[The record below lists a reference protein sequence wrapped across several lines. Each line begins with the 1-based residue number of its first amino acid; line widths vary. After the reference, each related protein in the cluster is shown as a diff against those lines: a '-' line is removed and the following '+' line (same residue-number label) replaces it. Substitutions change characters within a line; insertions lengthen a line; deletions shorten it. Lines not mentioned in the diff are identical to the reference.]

1 MAINFPDSPNNGD
14 SFTSNNKT
22 WVYDG
27 TVWNITFGTTSVA
40 DDAITTA
47 KLAADSVTTAKIL
60 DANITAAKLAS
71 DAVTT
76 AKITDANITA
86 AKLASDAVTTAKILD
101 ANITTDKIASDAV
114 TTAKIL
120 DANITT
126 AKIESNAVT
135 TGKLGTDVQL
145 GYRNVIINGAMQVAQ
160 RGTSFSFPSAGGG
173 YWWGADRFS
182 TIDYT
187 WTAGSNIT
195 VSQETSVVPTGF
207 NSAYKIAT
215 GATGLTFG
223 SGGVMRIRTFI
234 EGFNMRAHY
243 SKTMT
248 LSFWV
253 RSSIAG
259 TYNLFLENANWDI
272 SATTRAFQPEYTIS
286 AANTWEK
293 KTITIDMASATSAGT
308 WGTTNG
314 IGLGITWCLGA
325 NANRTGDT
333 YKSGWTTYSSVVVQ
347 TSTATQWATNA
358 NATFYLT
365 GVQLEAGAVATP
377 FEFEDYG
384 TTLAK
389 CKRYFHRE
397 GDNNYYIYTTLT
409 DWSTGNGYATFRAPV
424 EMRTTPTLSYS
435 SLSNFRIYASG
446 STANPTSIVEWTPG
460 LSSGKL
466 SFGVNI
472 TASNFSGGTKS
483 GWISN
488 NNAPSGWIGLSAEL

>member
-1 MAINFPDSPNNGD
+1 MPLSSVVGAQSIVKPGVCTSTTKPASPFDGQVIYMTD
-14 SFTSNNKT
+14 VDQTAV
-22 WVYDG
+22 WDG
-27 TVWNITFGTTSVA
+27 TSWVG
-40 DDAITTA
+40 
-47 KLAADSVTTAKIL
+47 L
-60 DANITAAKLAS
+60 DPS
-71 DAVTT
+71 RD
-76 AKITDANITA
+76 
-86 AKLASDAVTTAKILD
+86 
-101 ANITTDKIASDAV
+101 
-114 TTAKIL
+114 
-120 DANITT
+120 
-126 AKIESNAVT
+126 
-135 TGKLGTDVQL
+135 
-145 GYRNVIINGAMQVAQ
+145 RNVIINGAMQVAQ

-173 YWWGADRFS
+173 FWWGADRFS
-182 TIDYT
+182 TLDYT

-259 TYNLFLENANWDI
+259 TYNLFLENGNWDA
-272 SATTRAFQPEYTIS
+272 STTTRAFQPEYTIS

-325 NANRTGDT
+325 NANRTGDA
-333 YKSGWTTYSSVVVQ
+333 YKSAWTTYSSIHMQ
-347 TSTATQWATNA
+347 TSTGTQWATNA

-377 FEFEDYG
+377 FEFEDFG

-389 CKRYFHRE
+389 CQRYYE
-397 GDNNYYIYTTLT
+397 KTYDIGTAPGTTT
-409 DWSTGNGYATFRAPV
+409 YNGMVTGGMSTNGTNALIVPV
-424 EMRTTPTLSYS
+424 RFKVEKRTTPTMTAYRPADGVVGYWGYGRNGVS
-435 SLSNFRIYASG
+435 SSS
-446 STANPTSIVEWTPG
+446 SIVNFD
-460 LSSGKL
+460 LIASSGCR
-466 SFGVNI
+466 SYFDAGAAWVI
-472 TASNFSGGTKS
+472 AIPECHWTA
-483 GWISN
+483 
-488 NNAPSGWIGLSAEL
+488 SAEL

>member
-1 MAINFPDSPNNGD
+1 MAINFPDSPATND
-14 SFTSNNKT
+14 SFTSGGKKWIFN
-22 WVYDG
+22 
-27 TVWNITFGTTSVA
+27 GTTWNL
-40 DDAITTA
+40 ITANSYTIPTGE
-47 KLAADSVTTAKIL
+47 VTTAKIL
-60 DANITAAKLAS
+60 DANVTAAKLAS
-71 DAVTT
+71 GAAVSNIGYTPANIAGPTFTGTVVLPSTTSIGTVSSTEIGYVDGVTSAIQTQLDSKLTATTAVT
-76 AKITDANITA
+76 
-86 AKLASDAVTTAKILD
+86 
-101 ANITTDKIASDAV
+101 
-114 TTAKIL
+114 
-120 DANITT
+120 
-126 AKIESNAVT
+126 SN
-135 TGKLGTDVQL
+135 
-145 GYRNVIINGAMQVAQ
+145 RNVIINGDMKIAQ

-173 YWWGADRFS
+173 FWWGADRFS
-182 TIDYT
+182 TLDYT

-259 TYNLFLENANWDI
+259 TYNLFLENGNWDA
-272 SATTRAFQPEYTIS
+272 STTTRAFQPEYTIS

-325 NANRTGDT
+325 HANRTGDA
-333 YKSGWTTYSSVVVQ
+333 YKSGWTTYSSIHMQ
-347 TSTATQWATNA
+347 TSTGTQWATNA

-365 GVQLEAGAVATP
+365 GVQLEAGSVATP
-377 FEFEDYG
+377 FEVEDYG

-389 CKRYFHRE
+389 CKRYYQRVSF
-397 GDNNYYIYTTLT
+397 GVNTYTGYY
-409 DWSTGNGYATFRAPV
+409 SGNGSIFGQTMTLPV
-424 EMRTTPTLSYS
+424 EMRTAPAVSYVS
-435 SLSNFRIYASG
+435 TDGGAFYWVEPGIAAYSANSTSG
-446 STANPTSIVEWTPG
+446 LNLVGTATSFMIQQ
-460 LSSGKL
+460 
-466 SFGVNI
+466 
-472 TASNFSGGTKS
+472 ARQAGGFAMVARTS
-483 GWISN
+483 YILEAAATFAFTS
-488 NNAPSGWIGLSAEL
+488 EL

>member
-1 MAINFPDSPNNGD
+1 MPFSSVIGSSSIMQPGVCTSTNKPASP
-14 SFTSNNKT
+14 
-22 WVYDG
+22 YDG
-27 TVWNITFGTTSVA
+27 QVIYM
-40 DDAITTA
+40 
-47 KLAADSVTTAKIL
+47 
-60 DANITAAKLAS
+60 
-71 DAVTT
+71 
-76 AKITDANITA
+76 
-86 AKLASDAVTTAKILD
+86 
-101 ANITTDKIASDAV
+101 
-114 TTAKIL
+114 
-120 DANITT
+120 
-126 AKIESNAVT
+126 
-135 TGKLGTDVQL
+135 TDVDQTAVWDGTQWTVL
-145 GYRNVIINGAMQVAQ
+145 APIAGGRNVIINGDMKIAQ

-173 YWWGADRFS
+173 FWWGADRFN

-234 EGFNMRAHY
+234 EGFNIRAHY

-259 TYNLFLENANWDI
+259 TYNLFLENGNWDA
-272 SATTRAFQPEYTIS
+272 STTTRAFQPEYTIS

-325 NANRTGDT
+325 NANRTGDA
-333 YKSGWTTYSSVVVQ
+333 YKSGWTTYSSIHMQ
-347 TSTATQWATNA
+347 TSTGTQWATNA

-377 FEFEDYG
+377 FEFEDAQV
-384 TTLAK
+384 TLAK
-389 CKRYFHRE
+389 CQRYYFRVG
-397 GDNNYYIYTTLT
+397 GDSVYSRFGFGQFSSATVGRGMVQTPVTL
-409 DWSTGNGYATFRAPV
+409 RV
-424 EMRTTPTLSYS
+424 V
-435 SLSNFRIYASG
+435 
-446 STANPTSIVEWTPG
+446 PTSIEYSTLATYDQVTLQAVTSLT
-460 LSSGKL
+460 LSTQGSSKNMVQFDIAVAANGSQYRWL
-466 SFGVNI
+466 EVVANNSTSAYFG
-472 TASNFSGGTKS
+472 A
-483 GWISN
+483 
-488 NNAPSGWIGLSAEL
+488 SAEL

>member
-1 MAINFPDSPNNGD
+1 MPLSSVVGAQSIVKPGVCTSTTKPASPC
-14 SFTSNNKT
+14 
-22 WVYDG
+22 DG
-27 TVWNITFGTTSVA
+27 QVIYM
-40 DDAITTA
+40 
-47 KLAADSVTTAKIL
+47 
-60 DANITAAKLAS
+60 
-71 DAVTT
+71 
-76 AKITDANITA
+76 
-86 AKLASDAVTTAKILD
+86 
-101 ANITTDKIASDAV
+101 
-114 TTAKIL
+114 
-120 DANITT
+120 
-126 AKIESNAVT
+126 
-135 TGKLGTDVQL
+135 TDVDQTAVWDGSQWTVL
-145 GYRNVIINGAMQVAQ
+145 APIAGGRNVIINGDMQVAQ

-173 YWWGADRFS
+173 FWWGADRFS
-182 TIDYT
+182 TLDYT

-223 SGGVMRIRTFI
+223 SGGVMRIRTLI

-259 TYNLFLENANWDI
+259 TYNLFLENGNWDA
-272 SATTRAFQPEYTIS
+272 STTTRAFQPEYTIS

-325 NANRTGDT
+325 NANRTGDA
-333 YKSGWTTYSSVVVQ
+333 YKSAWTTYSSIHMQ
-347 TSTATQWATNA
+347 TSTGTQWATNA

-389 CKRYFHRE
+389 CQRYYE
-397 GDNNYYIYTTLT
+397 SVSWGIYYAAALAGTDIYL
-409 DWSTGNGYATFRAPV
+409 P
-424 EMRTTPTLSYS
+424 LSYRVTKRVAPTVTLPS
-435 SLSNFRIYASG
+435 STNAIRNTSNANATPIYAWTTNGTTDMFNIYAG
-446 STANPTSIVEWTPG
+446 SSSIWAINAGTA
-460 LSSGKL
+460 
-466 SFGVNI
+466 
-472 TASNFSGGTKS
+472 TA
-483 GWISN
+483 
-488 NNAPSGWIGLSAEL
+488 SAEL